1 MKKIAITGTMC
12 SGKTFLLNIFAEL
25 GFKTFNSDLEIKKL
39 LKNDLQIKNYIKL
52 NFPGALI
59 KNLVDKKKLAEESL
73 SDQKKF
79 LEYEKFIHNKLREE
93 RRIFVQKNQQEDLI
107 FFEVPLLFEKDLQAE
122 YDIIILADATERD
135 VEKRLEGRLLIQN
148 KATIDLLR
156 KKQIPN
162 EQKKNKVDFIVNC
175 SKTKEEVQKQIFE
188 IIKQCAK

>member
-1 MKKIAITGTMC
+1 MKKVAITGTMC

-25 GFKTFNSDLEIKKL
+25 GFKTFNSDLEIKNL

-59 KNLVDKKKLAEESL
+59 QNLVDKKKLAEESL

-79 LEYEKFIHNKLREE
+79 LEYEKFIHNKLKEE
-93 RRIFVQKNQQEDLI
+93 RGIFVQKNQQEDLI

-122 YDIIILADATERD
+122 YDIIILADSTERD

>member
-59 KNLVDKKKLAEESL
+59 QNLVDKKKLAEESL

-122 YDIIILADATERD
+122 YDIIILADSTERD

>member
-59 KNLVDKKKLAEESL
+59 QNLVDKKKLAEESL